1 MNASHR
7 ETAVT
12 HVTLLQPYAFATI
25 TTTTITKTRKRNVA
39 WRNEGRRNEEPS
51 RNHVEKRLGGRRF
64 SRVSTT
70 GRRRLR
76 TLNFTAAFLP
86 VAERDVTSLSFFFY
100 HHQRIHTRTYI
111 RPRDTHTHIRVTSFI

>member
-25 TTTTITKTRKRNVA
+25 TTTTITKTRKRNVV
-39 WRNEGRRNEEPS
+39 WRNEGRRWNEEPS

-100 HHQRIHTRTYI
+100 HHQRIHTL
-111 RPRDTHTHIRVTSFI
+111 IRVRIFVLETRIHTSA